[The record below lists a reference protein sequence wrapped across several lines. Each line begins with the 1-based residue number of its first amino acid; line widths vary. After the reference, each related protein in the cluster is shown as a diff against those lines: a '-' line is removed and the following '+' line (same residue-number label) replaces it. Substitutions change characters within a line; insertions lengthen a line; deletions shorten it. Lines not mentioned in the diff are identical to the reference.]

1 MTDRGQGTGDRGQ
14 GGVLTDAPLA
24 RPSAPSVAPAAD
36 APLPVVPARLRANFA
51 VLVPAFDEVMNVPA
65 LFAELRATFAKHGLA
80 GEIIVVDDGSSDGTY
95 EAAQHEA
102 VNTPRTKVLRHRR
115 NLGKT
120 EAMVTGAFAA
130 ETDFLVLFD
139 ADLQHST
146 EEIPRFLEK
155 LGEGWDIVTGR
166 KVGAYEKR
174 GVSSVYNRLS
184 QSLFDVPVRDLNSMK
199 AFRTEILREIP
210 LRHDWHRFF
219 VVLAH
224 ARGYRVAEIDIEL
237 FPRRAG
243 VAKFSGRR
251 RVLVGVGDLVVVW
264 FYLKFSEKPM
274 QFFGGGG
281 LLLMLAG
288 IFVGLLTVVL
298 RVGGWMP
305 PFGYRPLLTLV
316 VLLETVGVVLFGF
329 GFMAEL
335 IATLRAEVEDLRR
348 RGRGV

>member
-1 MTDRGQGTGDRGQ
+1 MSTALSSP
-14 GGVLTDAPLA
+14 V
-24 RPSAPSVAPAAD
+24 SPAAAVD
-36 APLPVVPARLRANFA
+36 PSTAARRVPAVPEALRSNFT
-51 VLVPAFDEVMNVPA
+51 VLVPAFDEVDNVAA
-65 LFAELRATFAKHGLA
+65 LFAELRATFARYGLD
-80 GEIIVVDDGSSDGTY
+80 GEIVLVDDGSRDGTY
-95 EAAQHEA
+95 EAALRESA
-102 VNTPRTKVLRHRR
+102 GMPRVKVLRHRR
-115 NLGKT
+115 NRGKT

-130 ETDFLVLFD
+130 GTEYLVLFD
-139 ADLQHST
+139 ADLQHSP

-166 KVGAYEKR
+166 KMGAYEKR
-174 GVSSVYNRLS
+174 AVSSVYNRLS
-184 QSLFDVPVRDLNSMK
+184 QTLFDVPVRDLNSMK

-224 ARGYRVAEIDIEL
+224 AQGYTVSEIDIEL

-243 VAKFSGRR
+243 LAKFSGRG
-251 RVLVGVGDLVVVW
+251 RVLVGVGDLLVVW

-274 QFFGGGG
+274 QFFGGTG
-281 LLLMLAG
+281 LILIA
-288 IFVGLLTVVL
+288 VGLLVGLAAVVL

-316 VLLETVGVVLFGF
+316 LLLETVGFMLFGF

-335 IATLRAEVEDLRR
+335 LATLRSEVDGLR
-348 RGRGV
+348 RGRD

>member
-1 MTDRGQGTGDRGQ
+1 MDGRGQVTGDRVQ
-14 GGVLTDAPLA
+14 GGVQLDAPLA
-24 RPSAPSVAPAAD
+24 RPMAPAPAE
-36 APLPVVPARLRANFA
+36 ALPVVPAHLRANFA
-51 VLVPAFDEVMNVPA
+51 VLIPAYDEVENIPA
-65 LFAELRATFAKHGLA
+65 LFAELRRTFERHGLA
-80 GEIIVVDDGSSDGTY
+80 GEIILVDDGSADGTY
-95 EAAQHEA
+95 DAARHEA

-115 NLGKT
+115 NQGKT

-130 ETDFLVLFD
+130 ETEFLVLFD

-146 EEIPRFLEK
+146 EDSPRFLEK

-166 KVGAYEKR
+166 KVGQYEKR

-184 QSLFDVPVRDLNSMK
+184 QTLFDVPVRDLNSMK

-224 ARGYRVAEIDIEL
+224 ARGYRVSEIDIEL

-288 IFVGLLTVVL
+288 FLVGLLAIVL

-348 RGRGV
+348 RGRG

>member
-1 MTDRGQGTGDRGQ
+1 M
-14 GGVLTDAPLA
+14 P
-24 RPSAPSVAPAAD
+24 APADGPA
-36 APLPVVPARLRANFA
+36 AERLPVVPPQLRANFA
-51 VLVPAFDEVMNVPA
+51 VLIPAFDEVENVPA
-65 LFAELRATFAKHGLA
+65 LFAELRRTFEKHGLA
-80 GEIIVVDDGSSDGTY
+80 GEIILVDDGSTDGTY
-95 EAAQHEA
+95 EAALREA
-102 VNTPRTKVLRHRR
+102 AGTPRARVLRHRR
-115 NLGKT
+115 NRGKT
-120 EAMVTGAFAA
+120 EAMVTGAWAA
-130 ETDFLVLFD
+130 ETEFLVLFD

-166 KVGAYEKR
+166 KVGQYEKR
-174 GVSSVYNRLS
+174 GVSSIYNRLS
-184 QSLFDVPVRDLNSMK
+184 QTLFDVPVRDLNSMK

-224 ARGYRVAEIDIEL
+224 ARGYRVSEVDIEL

-281 LLLMLAG
+281 LMLIFAG
-288 IFVGLLTVVL
+288 LVVGLLTVVL
-298 RVGGWMP
+298 RIGGWMP
-305 PFGYRPLLTLV
+305 PFGFRPLLTLV
-316 VLLETVGVVLFGF
+316 VLLETVGFVLFGF
-329 GFMAEL
+329 GFIAEL

-348 RGRGV
+348 QRG

>member
-1 MTDRGQGTGDRGQ
+1 VNGGSVVTGEGQ
-14 GGVLTDAPLA
+14 GGVRVDAPLA
-24 RPSAPSVAPAAD
+24 RPAPTPSA
-36 APLPVVPARLRANFA
+36 LPVIPPQFRSNFA
-51 VLVPAFDEVMNVPA
+51 VLIPAFNEEEVVPD
-65 LFAELRATFAKHGLA
+65 LFRELRATFERHGLD
-80 GEIIVVDDGSSDGTY
+80 GEIIVVDDGSRDGTY
-95 EAAQHEA
+95 AALQRESA
-102 VNTPRTKVLRHRR
+102 GMPRVKLLRHRR
-115 NLGKT
+115 NRGKT
-120 EAMVTGAFAA
+120 EAMVTGAWAA
-130 ETDFLVLFD
+130 ESEFLVLFD
-139 ADLQHST
+139 ADLQHSP
-146 EEIPRFLEK
+146 EDIPRFLEK

-166 KVGAYEKR
+166 KVGNYEKR

-184 QSLFDVPVRDLNSMK
+184 QTLFDVPVRDLNSMK

-224 ARGYRVAEIDIEL
+224 ARGYTVDEIDIEL

-243 VAKFSGRR
+243 VAKYSGRR

-281 LLLMLAG
+281 LLLILAG
-288 IFVGLLTVVL
+288 LLVGLLAIVL

-316 VLLETVGVVLFGF
+316 VLLETVGFILFGF

-335 IATLRAEVEDLRR
+335 IATLRAEVDDLRR
-348 RGRGV
+348 RGGGAS

>member
-1 MTDRGQGTGDRGQ
+1 VSDATVLQPAPTTSPAGN
-14 GGVLTDAPLA
+14 GGA
-24 RPSAPSVAPAAD
+24 
-36 APLPVVPARLRANFA
+36 APLPVVPDHLRSNFA
-51 VLVPAFDEVMNVPA
+51 VLIPAFDEEEVVPE
-65 LFAELRATFAKHGLA
+65 LFRELRATFQKHGLS
-80 GEIIVVDDGSSDGTY
+80 GEIIVVDDGSRDRTF
-95 EAAQHEA
+95 EALQRESAGM
-102 VNTPRTKVLRHRR
+102 PRVKLLRHRR
-115 NLGKT
+115 NRGKT
-120 EAMVTGAFAA
+120 EAMVTGAWAA
-130 ETDFLVLFD
+130 ETEFLVLFD

-146 EEIPRFLEK
+146 EEIPRFLAK
-155 LGEGWDIVTGR
+155 LAEGTDIVTGR
-166 KVGAYEKR
+166 KVGHYEKR

-184 QSLFDVPVRDLNSMK
+184 QTLFDVPVRDLNSMK

-224 ARGYRVAEIDIEL
+224 AQGYTVSEIDIEL

-243 VAKFSGRR
+243 VAKYSGRR

-281 LLLMLAG
+281 LGLIALGLV
-288 IFVGLLTVVL
+288 VGLIAIVL
-298 RVGGWMP
+298 RVGHWMP

-316 VLLETVGVVLFGF
+316 VLLETVGFILFGF

-335 IATLRAEVEDLRR
+335 IATLRAELDDLRR
-348 RGRGV
+348 RGR

>member
-1 MTDRGQGTGDRGQ
+1 MDAPRQASARAGE
-14 GGVLTDAPLA
+14 GGVAVDAPLSSVPSSA
-24 RPSAPSVAPAAD
+24 RGGARR
-36 APLPVVPARLRANFA
+36 PVVPEALRRDFA
-51 VLVPAFDEVMNVPA
+51 VLVPAFDEVENVPA
-65 LFAELRATFAKHGLA
+65 LFAEIRATFARYGLD
-80 GEIIVVDDGSSDGTY
+80 GEVILVDDGSRDGTY
-95 EAAQHEA
+95 EAALREA
-102 VNTPRTKVLRHRR
+102 EGMPRARVLRHRR

-130 ETDFLVLFD
+130 ESQFLVLFD
-139 ADLQHST
+139 ADLQHSP

-224 ARGYRVAEIDIEL
+224 ARGYRVSEIDIEL
-237 FPRRAG
+237 YPRRAG
-243 VAKFSGRR
+243 LAKYSGRR

-281 LLLMLAG
+281 LLLILAG
-288 IFVGLLTVVL
+288 FLVGLLAVVL

-316 VLLETVGVVLFGF
+316 VLMETVGFILFGF

-335 IATLRAEVEDLRR
+335 IATLRAEVHELRR
-348 RGRGV
+348 RGGA

>member
-1 MTDRGQGTGDRGQ
+1 MSTAVSRRGSS
-14 GGVLTDAPLA
+14 DA
-24 RPSAPSVAPAAD
+24 APGSPGAAQRF
-36 APLPVVPARLRANFA
+36 PVVPEALRSNFA
-51 VLVPAFDEVMNVPA
+51 VLVPAYDEVENIPA
-65 LFAELRATFAKHGLA
+65 LFSELRTTFALHGLS
-80 GEIIVVDDGSSDGTY
+80 GEIILVDDGSRDGTY
-95 EAAQHEA
+95 EAALREA
-102 VNTPRTKVLRHRR
+102 EGMERVKILRHRR
-115 NLGKT
+115 NHGKT

-130 ETDFLVLFD
+130 ETEYLVLFD
-139 ADLQHST
+139 ADLQHSP

-174 GVSSVYNRLS
+174 AVSSVYNQLS
-184 QSLFDVPVRDLNSMK
+184 QRLFEVPVRDLNSMK

-224 ARGYRVAEIDIEL
+224 AQGYSVSEIEIEL

-243 VAKFSGRR
+243 LAKFSGRR
-251 RVLVGVGDLVVVW
+251 RVLVGVGDLLVVW

-274 QFFGGGG
+274 QFFGGSGLALIALG
-281 LLLMLAG
+281 LL
-288 IFVGLLTVVL
+288 VGLLAFVL
-298 RVGGWMP
+298 RLGGWMP

-316 VLLETVGVVLFGF
+316 LLLETVGFMLFGF

-335 IATLRAEVEDLRR
+335 IATLRAEVDGLR
-348 RGRGV
+348 RGRE

>member
-1 MTDRGQGTGDRGQ
+1 MLPPAPTSPAGD
-14 GGVLTDAPLA
+14 GG
-24 RPSAPSVAPAAD
+24 AAS
-36 APLPVVPARLRANFA
+36 LPVVPDHLRANFA
-51 VLVPAFDEVMNVPA
+51 VLIPAFNEEEVIPD
-65 LFAELRATFAKHGLA
+65 LFRELRETFRRYGLS
-80 GEIIVVDDGSSDGTY
+80 GEIIVVDDGSRDRTF
-95 EAAQHEA
+95 EALQRESAGM
-102 VNTPRTKVLRHRR
+102 PRVKLLRHRR
-115 NLGKT
+115 NRGKT
-120 EAMVTGAFAA
+120 EAMVTGAWAA
-130 ETDFLVLFD
+130 ESEFLVLFD
-139 ADLQHST
+139 ADLQHAT
-146 EEIPRFLEK
+146 DDIPRFLAK

-166 KVGAYEKR
+166 KVGHYEKR
-174 GVSSVYNRLS
+174 GVSSIYNRLS
-184 QSLFDVPVRDLNSMK
+184 QALFHVPVRDLNSMK

-224 ARGYRVAEIDIEL
+224 AQGYTVSEIDIEL

-243 VAKFSGRR
+243 VAKYSGRG

-281 LLLMLAG
+281 LGLIFAGLL
-288 IFVGLLTVVL
+288 VGLLAIVL

-316 VLLETVGVVLFGF
+316 VLMETVGFILFGF